1 MIPPRWVWGMSL
13 AVFAGAMQGAYPLPM
28 KYTRTW
34 RWENIWLA
42 SSMFGLLVFPWIT
55 AAATIPSV
63 ASVLADCPPRAILVV
78 FLFGAGWGVGG
89 LLFGLGVHRIG
100 LGLALGIVIGLTST
114 LGSLAP
120 LALFHPER
128 LRDKMGLL
136 VLSSVVV
143 TLVGLLLCTV
153 AGIYR
158 ERGLSGGAAF
168 RHGSYIA
175 GVIVCVASGVLSPL
189 FNFALI
195 CGDPVMLTATSHG
208 TTPTYAPNLIWAIA
222 MSGGMI
228 PTTLY
233 CASALRSNGTWMRFG
248 PPGQIHE
255 WALAITMGALFAFGN
270 SAYGIGAEH
279 LGSIGPIV
287 GWPVFMAM
295 QVVVGNVLAFST
307 GEWTRSSPLALRYLA
322 AGNLA
327 LVVAIFLIAPAG
339 A

>member
-1 MIPPRWVWGMSL
+1 
-13 AVFAGAMQGAYPLPM
+13 MQGAYPLPM

-34 RWENIWLA
+34 QWENIWLV
-42 SSMFGLLVFPWIT
+42 SSLFGLLVFPWMI
-55 AAATIPSV
+55 AAVTIPSL

-89 LLFGLGVHRIG
+89 LLFGLGVHRVG
-100 LGLALGIVIGLTST
+100 LGLTLGIVIGLTSA
-114 LGSLAP
+114 LGSLVP

-128 LRDKMGLL
+128 LRDKIGLL
-136 VLSSVVV
+136 VLASVAV

-153 AGIYR
+153 AGVYR
-158 ERGLSGGAAF
+158 ERGLSAGAAF

-175 GVIVCVASGVLSPL
+175 GVIVCIASGVLSPL

-195 CGDPVMLTATSHG
+195 CGDPVMLAATSHG
-208 TTPTYAPNLIWAIA
+208 ATPAYAPNLILAIA

-228 PTTLY
+228 PTTVY
-233 CASALRSNGTWMRFG
+233 CAGALRRNGTWMRFG
-248 PPGQIHE
+248 QPGQIHE
-255 WALAITMGALFAFGN
+255 WALAIIMGALFAFGN

-295 QVVVGNVLAFST
+295 QVVVGNVLGFTT

-322 AGNLA
+322 VGNLA